1 MLRLRSKVAP
11 QYWHEHLNP
20 STAAIYP
27 KVAAYFGGGKEIE
40 FLTRVFSPAK
50 GYTYKLHFVKKN
62 GGGEILNVAA
72 AVAEAICPPVY
83 EVTTTN

>member
-62 GGGEILNVAA
+62 GGGGNLKRGRSSGRSNL
-72 AVAEAICPPVY
+72 PPCI
-83 EVTTTN
+83 